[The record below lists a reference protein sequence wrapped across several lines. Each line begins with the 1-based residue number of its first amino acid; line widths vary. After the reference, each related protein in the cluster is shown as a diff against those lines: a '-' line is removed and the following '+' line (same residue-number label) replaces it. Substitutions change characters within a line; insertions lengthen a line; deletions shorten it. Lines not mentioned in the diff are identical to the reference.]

1 MNEISNKYKPRLRD
15 GVDIYLESENDVTF
29 VYLASRKRIKFRCHP
44 LLIKSLSWLTGELSV
59 EELNCRLI
67 NLSCEDFLVNN
78 GFSEFIKNL
87 YKKGILISEHWI
99 EEISLPCFYKKR
111 LERQLNFLLDIT
123 DSSDEVARIQSKI
136 YQAKIAIFG
145 VGSVGSWLCRELV
158 MMGFHNFLLVDYGIV
173 SEFDISR
180 HGFFEQKAIGFQKT
194 EVAKQMI
201 LDIDQEACVQVLD
214 HALTIDSDLETLLLG
229 IDFIIDTADEPYIG
243 YTGLKLSRY
252 CVKHKKP
259 LMIAGGFDAHLGS
272 LGELIIPGDTPC
284 ADCYNTFFKESLKD
298 WKPISHPVKD
308 RRSSFGG
315 LVSLSVLAA
324 STSAMTILRYFI
336 NPTATFEGE
345 RGELLFDDY
354 DLSVFPVPKN
364 PTCSVCSNLDN
375 ER

>member
-1 MNEISNKYKPRLRD
+1 MIEQWNEYKPRLRD

-29 VYLASRKRIKFRCHP
+29 VYLSSRKRIKVRCHP
-44 LLIKSLSWLTGELSV
+44 LFIKSLSWLTGEFSV
-59 EELNCRLI
+59 EELNSRLI
-67 NLSCEDFLVNN
+67 NISDEDFLGND
-78 GFSEFIKNL
+78 GFLEFIKYL
-87 YKKGILISEHWI
+87 YKKGIIIPEKWV
-99 EEISLPCFYKKR
+99 EEIPLPSSYKKR
-111 LERQLNFLLDIT
+111 LERQLTFLLDIT
-123 DSSDEVARIQSKI
+123 DSYAEVARIQSKI

-145 VGSVGSWLCRELV
+145 LGSVGSWLCRELV
-158 MMGFHNFLLVDYGIV
+158 MMGFHNFLLIDYDIV

-180 HGFFEQKAIGFQKT
+180 HGFFEQKSIGLQKT

-201 LDIDQEACVQVLD
+201 LDIDQEACVKVFA
-214 HALTIDSDLETLLLG
+214 HALTIDTNLESLLLG

-252 CVKHKKP
+252 CVQHKKP

-272 LGELIIPGDTPC
+272 IGELIIPGNTPC

-315 LVSLSVLAA
+315 LASLSVFAA
-324 STSAMTILRYFI
+324 STVAMTILRYFI
-336 NPTATFEGE
+336 NPIATFEGE
-345 RGELLFDDY
+345 RGELLFDNY

-364 PTCSVCSNLDN
+364 PTCSICSNLDN
-375 ER
+375 EK